1 MVDMQVNVQRLS
13 PVLVEFDVEIDV
25 ARVTTE
31 LEKAYNQVARTAR
44 VRGFRPGK
52 APRKVLTH
60 LYGARIAADV
70 AQKLVD
76 ETFPQAVTEQK
87 LQPVTSPAVESQGV
101 EENKPFSYKAR
112 VEVLPEI
119 TGVTYE
125 GLPGKRAKIDVQDE
139 AIDKELDAVRKAHST
154 LEPPKS
160 PRPAG
165 AGDVATIDF
174 VVSVAGEVID
184 DAGASDFQVEIGA
197 GTLLPAIEEAVT
209 GKSVGDT
216 AVAEVPMQAQ
226 HPHQKL
232 RGKTAKFDIT
242 LKDLKERVLPV
253 ADDEFAKDL
262 GEFETLEALRQDIK
276 TKLEAQAKEQSDN
289 ALAEQLVLEL
299 VKANPVPV
307 PPSLVERQMR
317 LTEQEI
323 LTRARSQGQR
333 VTGLGDD
340 LRGKLVEDSEIK
352 VRAGL
357 LMAEIAKKEGI
368 QIGNEELENGLKE
381 LAEQSGK
388 NLAKLRAEYKDQ
400 RKREMLIGMILENKV
415 LDIIEAKAKIEDC
428 LLYTSDAADE

>member
-1 MVDMQVNVQRLS
+1 MAEMQVNVQRLS
-13 PVLVEFDVEIDV
+13 PVLVEFDVEVGV
-25 ARVTTE
+25 AKVTTE
-31 LEKAYNQVARTAR
+31 LEKAYSQIARTAR

-76 ETFPQAVTEQK
+76 ETFPQAVTDQK
-87 LQPVTSPAVESQGV
+87 LQPVTSPAVEAQGV

-125 GLPGKRAKIDVQDE
+125 GLGAKRPKVDVSAE
-139 AIDKELDAVRKAHST
+139 EIDKELEAVRRAHST
-154 LEPPKS
+154 LEPLKA
-160 PRPAG
+160 PRAV
-165 AGDVATIDF
+165 ATGDNVTIDF
-174 VVSVAGEVID
+174 AVTVDGEKVD
-184 DAGASDFQVEIGA
+184 DAGASDFQVEVGG
-197 GTLLPAIEEAVT
+197 GTLLPQIEDAVL
-209 GKSVGDT
+209 GKSLGDT
-216 AVAEVPMQAQ
+216 AAAEVPMPSG
-226 HPHQKL
+226 HPHPKL
-232 RGKTAKFDIT
+232 RGKTANFAIT
-242 LKDLKERVLPV
+242 VKDVKERVLPT
-253 ADDEFAKDL
+253 ADDEFAKDV
-262 GEFETLEALRQDIK
+262 GEFDTLAALKDDIK
-276 TKLEAQAKEQSDN
+276 KKLETQAKEQSDN
-289 ALAEQLVLEL
+289 QLAEALVLEL

-323 LTRARSQGQR
+323 LTRARSQGQK
-333 VTGLGDD
+333 VTGLGDE

-368 QIGNEELENGLKE
+368 QIGNEEIENGLKE
-381 LAEQSGK
+381 LAEQTGQ
-388 NLAKLRAEYKDQ
+388 NLAKLRVQYKDQ

-415 LDIIEAKAKIEDC
+415 LDIIEAKAKIED
-428 LLYTSDAADE
+428 A

>member
-415 LDIIEAKAKIEDC
+415 LDIIEAKAKIEE
-428 LLYTSDAADE
+428 A